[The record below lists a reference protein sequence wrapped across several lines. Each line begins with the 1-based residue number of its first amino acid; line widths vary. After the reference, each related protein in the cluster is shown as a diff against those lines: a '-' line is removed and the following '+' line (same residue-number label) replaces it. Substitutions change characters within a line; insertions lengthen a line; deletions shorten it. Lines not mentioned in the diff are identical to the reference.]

1 MPTLIR
7 HRVWAQSVTGKTIL
21 LLPGAVHTVFQSAV
35 QPTLICLAEHKSTK
49 PNCFQP
55 LQSVLKNISQDVPH
69 HLKSLRL
76 TTLALCGTLTAVC
89 TTLLHSVFHWSLICV
104 LWPTHFSAH
113 QYVFNLQVLKGD
125 SNCKQPKRYLSL
137 TSKHNG
143 VSFFQ
148 HGLHWGVNEKKMAFQ
163 DSTYWA
169 RPRTVQQLWEMN
181 TQKCL
186 FPTQSQTY
194 SFCSLSSNTVPTV
207 TAFATFPAI
216 CILGEGSLTDGRKQ
230 KCQHCPPH
238 RGAARSCFWTGLH
251 HELFRLPYPPQQHSA
266 GSAVQTACCSHGK
279 WGTICLTSQRL
290 RNNSDTA

>member
-186 FPTQSQTY
+186 FPTQSD
-194 SFCSLSSNTVPTV
+194 L
-207 TAFATFPAI
+207 
-216 CILGEGSLTDGRKQ
+216 LL
-230 KCQHCPPH
+230 
-238 RGAARSCFWTGLH
+238 
-251 HELFRLPYPPQQHSA
+251 LFFEQQHSSHCNSFCNIPWDLHPWRGIPHWWEEA
-266 GSAVQTACCSHGK
+266 EMPALPTTQGCCQELLLNRAPPWAFQAALSPTAALSWLCCTNCLLFSWQMGNYLSHFTK
-279 WGTICLTSQRL
+279 
-290 RNNSDTA
+290 AKK